1 MEKRYVGDLEA
12 NGFLHQA
19 SQVHCGV
26 FLSTDRKDRVT
37 FNPSQIEEM
46 MEFMDT
52 CDELIFHNGTG
63 YDFPLL
69 EKLYGYTYKGKK
81 TDTMVMSKL
90 YKPNRYV
97 PPTVPRGMRNKPHS
111 LGVWGYRVGRGKPDH
126 DDWENYT
133 PDMLHRCSE
142 DTEITLLVLEEL
154 EKEQYD
160 ERYDWK
166 YATYLTNRLF
176 EIVGKQEA
184 YGWLIDQPWALKAL
198 STLDRWTRWIDAVLA
213 NRLPIITHCDEK
225 KNREGV
231 LGYVKKPF
239 NMNGSYSANMEK
251 WFLDTSHTSYEQ
263 IDRMEDREVRGQFSR
278 VSFKRVDPNKR
289 IEAID
294 YLLSVGWIPDEWNLD
309 DDGNRT
315 SPKLSK
321 NDSFTGVQGR
331 VGNLFARRMQIKSRR
346 SYIAGYLKRV
356 REDGRMA
363 SRVTGLAETG
373 RAKHADIVN
382 VPNAEAFFGKWMRK
396 IFSSPS
402 DKVLIGTDSAGCQ
415 NRMLAARVGDP
426 NFTNTLIH
434 GKKEDKTSIHFINQ
448 KAVADAGYD
457 VRYGMMKNLNYA
469 FMFGASDN
477 KLGTMI
483 GKGKDDGGRIRE
495 AFLGV
500 SAGFEKLLEEITYEW
515 RSHAKQRKNPWG
527 KPEWYNGWLTGLDG
541 RPIFIDSEH
550 KLLVYLLQSD
560 EAIMMSAAYVFLY
573 DWLTEEGFVWGIDWA
588 YVNWNHDEYTL
599 EVLPKHVDRIRY
611 LSEQAITKAGEYFHI
626 ACPHEGES
634 NVGNNWYDIH

>member
-19 SQVHCGV
+19 SHVHCGV
-26 FLSTDRKDRVT
+26 FISTDRKDKVT

-69 EKLYGYTYKGKK
+69 EKLYGYSYKGKK

-90 YKPNRYV
+90 YKPNRFV

-111 LGVWGYRVGRGKPDH
+111 LGVWGYRVGRGKPEH

-160 ERYDWK
+160 PRYDWK
-166 YATYLTNRLF
+166 YATYLSNRLF
-176 EIVGKQEA
+176 SILGKQEA
-184 YGWLIDQPWALKAL
+184 YGWLLDQKWANKSLN
-198 STLDRWTRWIDAVLA
+198 TLDRWRRWIETVLYP
-213 NRLPIITHCDEK
+213 RLPMITICEETK
-225 KNREGV
+225 KEDV
-231 LGYVKKPF
+231 LSYVKKPF
-239 NMNGSYSANMEK
+239 NKDGSYSANMEK
-251 WFLDTSHTSYEQ
+251 WFAQTSLSPAEQ
-263 IDRMEDREVRGQFSR
+263 RWRLESKQVGNQFSR
-278 VSFKRVDPNKR
+278 VQFRHVDPNKR
-289 IEAID
+289 VESID
-294 YLLSVGWIPDEWNLD
+294 YLLSVGWIPDQWNTN
-309 DDGNRT
+309 DDGERT

-321 NDSFTGVQGR
+321 NDNFVGVKGK
-331 VGNLFARRMQIKSRR
+331 VGKMMAKLMQVKSRR
-346 SYIAGYLKRV
+346 SYIAGYLVRV
-356 REDGRMA
+356 RKDGRMS

-396 IFSSPS
+396 IFSSPD

-426 NFTNTLIH
+426 TFTNTLIH

-448 KAVADAGYD
+448 AAVKEAGY
-457 VRYGMMKNLNYA
+457 VVKYGMMKNLNYA

-477 KLGTMI
+477 KLGSMI
-483 GKGKDDGGRIRE
+483 GKGKEDGGRIRE

-500 SAGFEKLLEEITYEW
+500 SAGFEELLESITAEW
-515 RSHAKQRKNPWG
+515 RGNAKQRKNPWG
-527 KPEWYNGWLTGLDG
+527 KTEWYNGWVTGLDG

-573 DWLTEEGFVWGIDWA
+573 DWLTEEGFVWGVDWA

-599 EVLPKHVDRIRY
+599 EVSPEHVDRIRY